1 MPDKKLP
8 QKGRDIPLSATPQPT
23 PIKDSSRYYNNLA
36 NKAAYEMQAAISA
49 PANRIASGKI
59 IQANKDAA
67 RQKLKGKPGYDRM
80 GFPIKKP

>member
-8 QKGRDIPLSATPQPT
+8 QKGRDIPLAPT
-23 PIKDSSRYYNNLA
+23 PIIDSTKYYKRLGD
-36 NKAAYEMQAAISA
+36 KAAYEKHNSLSA
-49 PANRIASGKI
+49 HADRVASGKM
-59 IQANKDAA
+59 IQADKDAA